1 MLSINGTALQNSA
14 HWEALHTLRKA
25 RGQGMV
31 VVVLQTVTAE
41 RSPLKDQ
48 ESQVR
53 NGQMSK
59 SRGSKGKHFLILYIH
74 MHVVVVIIIVKA
86 FGNQSTLVLSYLI
99 IILIALPCIQVR

>member
-1 MLSINGTALQNSA
+1 
-14 HWEALHTLRKA
+14 
-25 RGQGMV
+25 
-31 VVVLQTVTAE
+31 
-41 RSPLKDQ
+41 
-48 ESQVR
+48 
-53 NGQMSK
+53 MSK

>member
-31 VVVLQTVTAE
+31 VVVLQNSNSR

-59 SRGSKGKHFLILYIH
+59 VGDLKENIFLYCTYIC
-74 MHVVVVIIIVKA
+74 MWWW
-86 FGNQSTLVLSYLI
+86 SL
-99 IILIALPCIQVR
+99 